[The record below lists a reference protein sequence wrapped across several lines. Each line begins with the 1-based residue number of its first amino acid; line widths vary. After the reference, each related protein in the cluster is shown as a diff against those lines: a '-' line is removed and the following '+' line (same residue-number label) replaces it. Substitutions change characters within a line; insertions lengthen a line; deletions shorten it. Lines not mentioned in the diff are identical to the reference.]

1 MTEEFT
7 KRFNSLASIGF
18 SIDHVDHEPTNAE
31 IRAGLM
37 RRIAQLDAEVTIS
50 DAFNGAIQDTLHDTI
65 QQDLLDEA
73 VG

>member
-1 MTEEFT
+1 MSEEFT
-7 KRFNSLASIGF
+7 KRFNSLASVGF

-37 RRIAQLDAEVTIS
+37 RRIAQLDAEPIA
-50 DAFNGAIQDTLHDTI
+50 DAFSCAIQDTLHDTI
-65 QQDLLDEA
+65 EQDLLDEV